1 MAYQITFNNTRI
13 FYETNN
19 MDKIRKSL
27 QFQEYAKTR
36 IPGMT
41 QLLSK
46 RPDMFSSGVWPGYY
60 KKAKGAEVW
69 DLDDNKYIDMS
80 IGGIG
85 ANILGYCDPDV
96 NEAVIKVIADGNS
109 CSLNCTEEVDLADLL
124 CEIHPWAEMCR
135 FSRTGGEALAIAV
148 RIARVYSGK
157 EKIAFCGYH
166 GWHDWYLAANLGTD
180 DELKDHLITGLSPK
194 GVPSG
199 LKGTALPFHYNQL
212 NELESIVSKNRDE
225 IGVIIMEPMK
235 NNDPEPGFL
244 EGVREIANKI
254 GAVLVFDEVSAGFRL
269 NSGGSHLK
277 FNTVPDMA
285 VFAKA
290 MSNGYAMSAV
300 IGKRDVMQAA
310 QNTFISSTYWT
321 ERIGPTAALAT
332 IKKHRADNVAEHLI
346 KIGGMVQT
354 GWRNLAD
361 KHGLDITIGGMKP
374 VSNFNFNS
382 SENLTLKAF
391 FIQLMVEKGFLAS
404 NIFFAMFA
412 HTEDHVEQYLV
423 AVDETFNQIAQI
435 SGSKK
440 LNDRLLGAP
449 SSAGFRRL
457 N

>member
-1 MAYQITFNNTRI
+1 
-13 FYETNN
+13 
-19 MDKIRKSL
+19 
-27 QFQEYAKTR
+27 
-36 IPGMT
+36 
-41 QLLSK
+41 
-46 RPDMFSSGVWPGYY
+46 
-60 KKAKGAEVW
+60 
-69 DLDDNKYIDMS
+69 
-80 IGGIG
+80 
-85 ANILGYCDPDV
+85 
-96 NEAVIKVIADGNS
+96 
-109 CSLNCTEEVDLADLL
+109 
-124 CEIHPWAEMCR
+124 
-135 FSRTGGEALAIAV
+135 
-148 RIARVYSGK
+148 
-157 EKIAFCGYH
+157 
-166 GWHDWYLAANLGTD
+166 
-180 DELKDHLITGLSPK
+180 
-194 GVPSG
+194 
-199 LKGTALPFHYNQL
+199 
-212 NELESIVSKNRDE
+212 
-225 IGVIIMEPMK
+225 
-235 NNDPEPGFL
+235 
-244 EGVREIANKI
+244 
-254 GAVLVFDEVSAGFRL
+254 
-269 NSGGSHLK
+269 
-277 FNTVPDMA
+277 MA

-440 LNDRLLGAP
+440 LNDRLLGAH
-449 SSAGFRRL
+449 SSADFRRL

>member
-1 MAYQITFNNTRI
+1 MVDQTTFNNTPI
-13 FYETNN
+13 FYEKSN

-27 QFQEYAKTR
+27 QFQEYAKAR

-60 KKAKGAEVW
+60 KKAKGVEVW

-96 NEAVIKVIADGNS
+96 NEAVIKAITDGNS
-109 CSLNCTEEVDLADLL
+109 CSLNCTEEVELADLL
-124 CEIHPWAEMCR
+124 CEIHPWAKMCR

-148 RIARVYSGK
+148 RIARAYSGK

-166 GWHDWYLAANLGTD
+166 GWHDWYLAANLGT
-180 DELKDHLITGLSPK
+180 ENALKDHLITGLSPK

-212 NELESIVSKNRDE
+212 SELEEIVSKNRDE
-225 IGVIIMEPMK
+225 IGVIMMDPMK
-235 NNDPEPGFL
+235 NDEPKPGFL
-244 EGVREIANKI
+244 EGVRKIADKI

-269 NSGGSHLK
+269 NSGGAHLR

-290 MSNGYAMSAV
+290 ISNGYAMSAV

-310 QNTFISSTYWT
+310 QSTFISSTYWT
-321 ERIGPTAALAT
+321 DRMGPTAALAT
-332 IKKHRADNVAEHLI
+332 IKKHRAYNVSEHLI

-354 GWRNLAD
+354 GWRKLAN

-382 SENLTLKAF
+382 SENLILKAF

-404 NIFFAMFA
+404 NIFFSMFA
-412 HTEDHVEQYLV
+412 HTEEHVEQYLA
-423 AVDETFNQIAQI
+423 AVDEAFNQIVQV
-435 SGSKK
+435 SGSNK
-440 LNDRLLGAP
+440 LNDRLLGIP
-449 SSAGFRRL
+449 SSAGFKRL

>member
-1 MAYQITFNNTRI
+1 MACQITFNNTRI
-13 FYETNN
+13 FYETNS

-27 QFQEYAKTR
+27 QFQEYAKIR

-96 NEAVIKVIADGNS
+96 NEAVIKAIADGNS

-180 DELKDHLITGLSPK
+180 DELKDHLLTGLSSK

-212 NELESIVSKNRDE
+212 NELERIVSENRDE
-225 IGVIIMEPMK
+225 IGVIMMEPMK
-235 NNDPEPGFL
+235 NHDPEPGFL

-321 ERIGPTAALAT
+321 ERVGPTAALAT

-412 HTEDHVEQYLV
+412 HTEDHVEQYLT

-435 SGSKK
+435 NGSEKS
-440 LNDRLLGAP
+440 NDRLLGAP